1 MIKKIKRQFEEIRGK
16 KHYVFDDLDPIIR
29 RCLTHYGHLFPNRRV
44 NKDGSRVVYHFGVE
58 GIGPI
63 SLEKEHGS
71 REYLPPRYA
80 KIVIAGIEVLLAYI
94 DQSPAAAEES
104 TGEFDGESP
113 TQKTGAS
120 HDGTKKGDAIATNEG
135 PSVLPR
141 PKLPDGAS

>member
-1 MIKKIKRQFEEIRGK
+1 MLKKIRRQFDELRGK

-58 GIGPI
+58 GVGPI

-80 KIVIAGIEVLLAYI
+80 KIVMAGIEALFAYI
-94 DQSPAAAEES
+94 EQAPAAEES
-104 TGEFDGESP
+104 TGELDGESP
-113 TQKTGAS
+113 EQETGAT
-120 HDGTKKGDAIATNEG
+120 HDGTEKGDSTAADERLA
-135 PSVLPR
+135 VLPKS
-141 PKLPDGAS
+141 KLPDGIG